1 MMADTAKN
9 RLRSVIKLAK
19 RDEES
24 AQRGAASAAR
34 RSQDANDS
42 AEESS
47 RRVGEVHHET
57 LVNSQEFKRQRER
70 VALRADRARLDDES
84 LREMLEAEIE
94 ARNQLRGA
102 VRRRRSLEK
111 LEGRRLAVQAGLA
124 AHAAQRSL
132 DELATMR
139 GARNVD

>member
-1 MMADTAKN
+1 MADRSPD
-9 RLRSVIKLAK
+9 RLRSVLKLAK

-24 AQRGAASAAR
+24 AQQGAASAAR
-34 RSQDANDS
+34 RSGAAGQEV
-42 AEESS
+42 EESN
-47 RRVGEVHHET
+47 RRV
-57 LVNSQEFKRQRER
+57 QELDHDGAIESNDFKGRRQRA
-70 VALRADRARLDDES
+70 ALRADQALLADEN
-84 LREMLEAEIE
+84 LREMLEAEIA
-94 ARNQLRGA
+94 ARDQLRGA

-139 GARNVD
+139 GSRNVD